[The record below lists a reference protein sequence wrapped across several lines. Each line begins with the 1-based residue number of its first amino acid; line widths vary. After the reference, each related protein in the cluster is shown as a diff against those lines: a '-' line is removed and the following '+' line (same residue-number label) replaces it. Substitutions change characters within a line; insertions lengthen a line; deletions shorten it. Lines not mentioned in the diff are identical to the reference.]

1 MAHSLSQE
9 NKAWNNVAR
18 WERKK
23 RKAIDKPLAKARR
36 LQSYGEKAGYD
47 LDIISIYN
55 EDGLR
60 KQIKMDYY
68 VTLACLVS
76 MTISGILALSES
88 NFFIITILSVWF
100 ATIAYRF
107 YKHHLK
113 CLAYLSMLNAQKCPH
128 CGMALASVNH
138 QAQTTIVKQPHT
150 MKKHFRVS

>member
-18 WERKK
+18 WEQNK
-23 RKAIDKPLAKARR
+23 RRTVNKPLAKARR

-47 LDIISIYN
+47 LDIVGTYS

-68 VTLACLVS
+68 ATLACLVS
-76 MTISGILALSES
+76 MTVSGILALSEV
-88 NFFIITILSVWF
+88 NFFIITIFSVWF

-138 QAQTTIVKQPHT
+138 PVETTIVKPRHIQ
-150 MKKHFRVS
+150 KKHFRVS